1 VARWTYG
8 KRFGRSPS
16 FVGRFGRWPIAALAF
31 GYIYLTAV
39 FLTLPDVRPLAT
51 AAPETT
57 AFIELRA
64 REARRASRPI
74 ERVQRWVPFDGISP
88 NLKRAVLTAE
98 DGAFY
103 DHDGFDYDELKKSA
117 EMWKRG
123 DFSRGASTI
132 TQQLAKN
139 LYLSPSRNPVRKFRE
154 LLITR
159 LLEGALTKR
168 RILELYLNVVE
179 WGDGVYGA
187 DAAARTHFGTSAAG
201 LSAEQAALLAG
212 SLINPRRYSPGSP
225 PRRLRQRQ
233 AIILRR
239 MRIGG
244 APASAVARPSS
255 PSRSA
260 EPVEEPP
267 AELESLE
274 EDPEMAPDESEP
286 ESDPQ
291 APDSTA
297 PPAAPQPPTKDPS

>member
-1 VARWTYG
+1 VARWKYG
-8 KRFGRSPS
+8 KRFGGSPS
-16 FVGRFGRWPIAALAF
+16 LLARVGRWPIAALAF
-31 GYIYLTAV
+31 GYVYLSAV
-39 FLTLPDVRPLAT
+39 FLTLPDVRPLA
-51 AAPETT
+51 AEPPETT

-74 ERVQRWVPFDGISP
+74 ERVQRWVPYDGISQ

-98 DGAFY
+98 DSAFF
-103 DHDGFDYDELKKSA
+103 DHDGFDYEELKKSA

-139 LYLSPSRNPVRKFRE
+139 LYLSPSRNPARKFRE

-159 LLEGALTKR
+159 LLEGALSKR
-168 RILELYLNVVE
+168 RIFEIYLNVVE

-187 DAAARTHFGTSAAG
+187 DAAARTYFRTSAAG

-212 SLINPRRYSPGSP
+212 SLINPRRYSPGAP

-239 MRIGG
+239 MRIGA
-244 APASAVARPSS
+244 APAAGARP
-255 PSRSA
+255 PTPTRA
-260 EPVEEPP
+260 EEPIEEAP

-274 EDPEMAPDESEP
+274 EDPETIPDESEEP
-286 ESDPQ
+286 P
-291 APDSTA
+291 PDSTE
-297 PPAAPQPPTKDPS
+297 PAAPPPPTKDPS

>member
-1 VARWTYG
+1 V
-8 KRFGRSPS
+8 
-16 FVGRFGRWPIAALAF
+16 
-31 GYIYLTAV
+31 YLTAV
-39 FLTLPDVRPLAT
+39 YLTLPDVRPLAT
-51 AAPETT
+51 EAPETT

-64 REARRASRPI
+64 REAKREARPV
-74 ERVQRWVPFDGISP
+74 ERVQRWVGYDDISL

-98 DGAFY
+98 DSAFF
-103 DHDGFDYDELKKSA
+103 DHDGFDYEELKKSA

-139 LYLSPSRNPVRKFRE
+139 LYLSPSRNPARKFKE
-154 LLITR
+154 VLITR

-187 DAAARTHFGTSAAG
+187 DAAARTYFRVPASG

-239 MRIGG
+239 MRGG
-244 APASAVARPSS
+244 GGSLASTEPRP
-255 PSRSA
+255 PTPTRA
-260 EPVEEPP
+260 AAPVEETP
-267 AELESLE
+267 AELETLE
-274 EDPEMAPDESEP
+274 EDPETTPDEAENP
-286 ESDPQ
+286 PP
-291 APDSTA
+291 PDSTG
-297 PPAAPQPPTKDPS
+297 PPPTTKDPS

>member
-1 VARWTYG
+1 VARWKYG
-8 KRFGRSPS
+8 KRFGGSSSLLTRI
-16 FVGRFGRWPIAALAF
+16 GRWPIAAAAF
-31 GYIYLTAV
+31 GYVYLTAV
-39 FLTLPDVRPLAT
+39 YLTLPDVRPLAT

-64 REARRASRPI
+64 REAKREARPV
-74 ERVQRWVPFDGISP
+74 ERVQRWVGYDDISL

-98 DGAFY
+98 DSAFF
-103 DHDGFDYDELKKSA
+103 DHDGLDYEELKKSM
-117 EMWKRG
+117 ELWKRG

-139 LYLSPSRNPVRKFRE
+139 LYLSPSRNPSRKFRE

-187 DAAARTHFGTSAAG
+187 DAAARTYFHVAASG

-212 SLINPRRYSPGSP
+212 SLINPRRYSPGAP

-233 AIILRR
+233 ALILRR
-239 MRIGG
+239 MRGGG
-244 APASAVARPSS
+244 AVLASTGSRPATPARSTAPI
-255 PSRSA
+255 
-260 EPVEEPP
+260 EETP
-267 AELESLE
+267 AELETLE
-274 EDPEMAPDESEP
+274 EDPDTTPDEAEP
-286 ESDPQ
+286 VPS
-291 APDSTA
+291 PDSTA
-297 PPAAPQPPTKDPS
+297 PSPPTKDRS

>member
-1 VARWTYG
+1 M
-8 KRFGRSPS
+8 
-16 FVGRFGRWPIAALAF
+16 
-31 GYIYLTAV
+31 
-39 FLTLPDVRPLAT
+39 RPLAT
-51 AAPETT
+51 EAPETT

-64 REARRASRPI
+64 REATRESRPV
-74 ERVQRWVPFDGISP
+74 ERVQRWVAYDAISL

-98 DGAFY
+98 DSAFF
-103 DHDGFDYDELKKSA
+103 DHDGLDYEELKKSA
-117 EMWKRG
+117 ELWKQG

-139 LYLSPSRNPVRKFRE
+139 LYLSPSRNPARKFRE

-187 DAAARTHFGTSAAG
+187 DAASRTYFRVPASG

-212 SLINPRRYSPGSP
+212 SLINPRRYSPGAP

-239 MRIGG
+239 MRGGGG
-244 APASAVARPSS
+244 ALASTESRPAA
-255 PSRSA
+255 PSRTA
-260 EPVEEPP
+260 APVEETP
-267 AELESLE
+267 AELETLD
-274 EDPEMAPDESEP
+274 EDPEMTPEETEEAEESP
-286 ESDPQ
+286 P
-291 APDSTA
+291 PDSTA
-297 PPAAPQPPTKDPS
+297 PPPPTKDPS

>member
-1 VARWTYG
+1 VARWQYG
-8 KRFGRSPS
+8 KRFGGAPS
-16 FVGRFGRWPIAALAF
+16 FLARIGRWPIAALAF
-31 GYIYLTAV
+31 LYVYGTAV

-51 AAPETT
+51 EPPATT

-64 REARRASRPI
+64 REAKRESREL
-74 ERVQRWVPFDGISP
+74 ERVQRWVDYDDISP

-98 DGAFY
+98 DSAFFE
-103 DHDGFDYDELKKSA
+103 HDGFDYEEIKKSA

-139 LYLSPSRNPVRKFRE
+139 LYLSPTRNPVRKFRE

-187 DAAARTHFGTSAAG
+187 DAAARTYFRVPASG
-201 LSAEQAALLAG
+201 LSPEQAALLAG
-212 SLINPRRYSPGSP
+212 SLINPRRYSPGAP

-239 MRIGG
+239 MRYGG
-244 APASAVARPSS
+244 ALAASGSRPANPTREAQ
-255 PSRSA
+255 
-260 EPVEEPP
+260 PVDEPP
-267 AELESLE
+267 AELETL
-274 EDPEMAPDESEP
+274 DDDADTTPDE
-286 ESDPQ
+286 
-291 APDSTA
+291 
-297 PPAAPQPPTKDPS
+297 AAPQPDSTEPTAPPPPTKDRS

>member
-1 VARWTYG
+1 MARWKYG
-8 KRFGRSPS
+8 KRFGGSSS
-16 FVGRFGRWPIAALAF
+16 FLRHIGRWSIAAVAF
-31 GYIYLTAV
+31 GYVYLTAV
-39 FLTLPDVRPLAT
+39 YLTLPDVRPLAT

-64 REARRASRPI
+64 REARREARPV
-74 ERVQRWVPFDGISP
+74 ERVQRWVAYDDISL

-98 DGAFY
+98 DSAFF
-103 DHDGFDYDELKKSA
+103 DHDGLDYEELKKSM

-139 LYLSPSRNPVRKFRE
+139 LYLSPSRNPSRKLRE

-187 DAAARTHFGTSAAG
+187 DAAARTYFRVPASG

-239 MRIGG
+239 MRGGG
-244 APASAVARPSS
+244 ALALTGPRPPATARTVAP
-255 PSRSA
+255 A
-260 EPVEEPP
+260 EETP
-267 AELESLE
+267 AELETLD
-274 EDPEMAPDESEP
+274 EDPDTTPDEAERP
-286 ESDPQ
+286 KP
-291 APDSTA
+291 PDSTA
-297 PPAAPQPPTKDPS
+297 PTPPTKDPS

>member
-1 VARWTYG
+1 VARWKYG
-8 KRFGRSPS
+8 KRFGGSSS
-16 FVGRFGRWPIAALAF
+16 FVTRVGRWPVAAAAF
-31 GYIYLTAV
+31 GYVYLTAV
-39 FLTLPDVRPLAT
+39 YLTLPDVRPLA
-51 AAPETT
+51 AKAPDTT

-64 REARRASRPI
+64 REARSASRPVA
-74 ERVQRWVPFDGISP
+74 RVQRWVGYDDISP

-98 DGAFY
+98 DSAFF

-139 LYLSPSRNPVRKFRE
+139 LYLSPTRNPIRKFRE

-168 RILELYLNVVE
+168 RILELYLNEVE

-187 DAAARTHFGTSAAG
+187 DAAARTYFRVSAAG

-239 MRIGG
+239 MRAGG
-244 APASAVARPSS
+244 ALAASGVRTTAPRV
-255 PSRSA
+255 A
-260 EPVEEPP
+260 EPAAEQP
-267 AELESLE
+267 AELDTLE
-274 EDPEMAPDESEP
+274 EDEMAPDEAP
-286 ESDPQ
+286 PTPDP
-291 APDSTA
+291 TE
-297 PPAAPQPPTKDPS
+297 PAAPPPPTKDRS

>member
-1 VARWTYG
+1 MARWKYG
-8 KRFGRSPS
+8 KRFGGSS
-16 FVGRFGRWPIAALAF
+16 SWLTRFGRWPVAAAAF
-31 GYIYLTAV
+31 FYVYLTAV

-51 AAPETT
+51 EAPETT

-64 REARRASRPI
+64 REAKREARPV
-74 ERVQRWVPFDGISP
+74 ERVQRWVPYDDISL

-98 DGAFY
+98 DGAFF
-103 DHDGFDYDELKKSA
+103 DHDGFDYEELKKSA

-139 LYLSPSRNPVRKFRE
+139 LYLSPSRNPARKFRE

-187 DAAARTHFGTSAAG
+187 DAASRTYFRVPASA

-212 SLINPRRYSPGSP
+212 SLINPRRYSPGAP

-239 MRIGG
+239 MRGG
-244 APASAVARPSS
+244 AVASTGSRPAT
-255 PSRSA
+255 PSRA
-260 EPVEEPP
+260 AAPVEDPA
-267 AELESLE
+267 AELESLD
-274 EDPEMAPDESEP
+274 EDPEATPDEAETP
-286 ESDPQ
+286 PP
-291 APDSTA
+291 PDSTA
-297 PPAAPQPPTKDPS
+297 PTPPTKDPS

>member
-1 VARWTYG
+1 MARWKYG
-8 KRFGRSPS
+8 KRFGGSSSLLTRI
-16 FVGRFGRWPIAALAF
+16 GRWPIAAVAF
-31 GYIYLTAV
+31 AYVYLTAV
-39 FLTLPDVRPLAT
+39 YLTLPDVRPLAT
-51 AAPETT
+51 EAPETT

-64 REARRASRPI
+64 REARREARPV
-74 ERVQRWVPFDGISP
+74 ERVQRWVAYDDISL

-98 DGAFY
+98 DSAFF
-103 DHDGFDYDELKKSA
+103 DHDGLDYEELKKSM
-117 EMWKRG
+117 ELWKRG

-139 LYLSPSRNPVRKFRE
+139 LYLSPSRNPSRKLRE

-187 DAAARTHFGTSAAG
+187 DAAARTYFRVPASG

-239 MRIGG
+239 MRGGG
-244 APASAVARPSS
+244 ALASTGSRPPAAARTAAP
-255 PSRSA
+255 A
-260 EPVEEPP
+260 EETP
-267 AELESLE
+267 AELETLD
-274 EDPEMAPDESEP
+274 EDPDTTPDEAEKP
-286 ESDPQ
+286 AP
-291 APDSTA
+291 PDSTA
-297 PPAAPQPPTKDPS
+297 PPPPTKDPS

>member
-1 VARWTYG
+1 MARWKYG
-8 KRFGRSPS
+8 KRFGGSSSLLTRI
-16 FVGRFGRWPIAALAF
+16 GRWPIAAMAF
-31 GYIYLTAV
+31 GYVYLTAV
-39 FLTLPDVRPLAT
+39 YLTLPDVRPLAT
-51 AAPETT
+51 AAPATT

-64 REARRASRPI
+64 REAAREARPV
-74 ERVQRWVPFDGISP
+74 ERVQHWVAYDDISQ

-98 DGAFY
+98 DTAFF
-103 DHDGFDYDELKKSA
+103 DHDGLDYDELKKSM
-117 EMWKRG
+117 ELWKHG

-139 LYLSPSRNPVRKFRE
+139 LYLSPSRNPSRKFRE

-187 DAAARTHFGTSAAG
+187 DAAARTYFRVSAAG
-201 LSAEQAALLAG
+201 LSPEQAALLAG

-239 MRIGG
+239 MRGGG
-244 APASAVARPSS
+244 ALASTAPRAPAARTAAP
-255 PSRSA
+255 P
-260 EPVEEPP
+260 EETA
-267 AELESLE
+267 AELETLD
-274 EDPEMAPDESEP
+274 EDPETTPDEAEKP
-286 ESDPQ
+286 AP
-291 APDSTA
+291 PDSTA
-297 PPAAPQPPTKDPS
+297 PRPPAKDPS